1 MYRLSKN
8 AVKKQQTSGLE
19 CSDETLMFLE
29 KHSTRLKRSARKYS
43 LCSADADDVWQRAI
57 EIFITHA
64 PSTKGPTRLAWMHTV
79 VKHEAFAV
87 KRHRMRMLGG
97 VDGDFDSSDLVCD
110 QPGPED
116 QLQLIERISRAD
128 AALQL
133 LKDAEAKC
141 LILKAQG
148 YSYDEVAEI
157 TGFSW
162 TKVNRSISEGR
173 RSFLQRF
180 ISIEEGDE
188 CRSHRHDLEAIAKDK
203 HSKPTP
209 KVLAHLRCCDTCRAV
224 LRHMRGSSRP
234 KINQIERTAS
244 LS

>member
-1 MYRLSKN
+1 MYRLSN
-8 AVKKQQTSGLE
+8 SPVKKQQTRDFNSYE
-19 CSDETLMFLE
+19 ATVQFLE
-29 KHSTRLKRSARKYS
+29 KHSARLKKSARKYS
-43 LCSADADDVWQRAI
+43 LCGSDADDVWQRAL

-64 PSTKGPTRLAWMHTV
+64 PSTKRPARLAWMHTI

-87 KRHRMRMLGG
+87 KRHRMRLLGA
-97 VDGDFDSSDLVCD
+97 VDGDFDSSDLVCER
-110 QPGPED
+110 PGPEE
-116 QLQLIERISRAD
+116 QLQRSERISRAD

-148 YSYDEVAEI
+148 YSYDEVAKM

-180 ISIEEGDE
+180 ISIDDGDD
-188 CRSHRHDLEAIAKDK
+188 CRSHRHEIEAIAKC
-203 HSKPTP
+203 KPSEPTQA
-209 KVLAHLRCCDTCRAV
+209 VLAHLRCCDTCRAL
-224 LRHMRGSSRP
+224 LRQMR
-234 KINQIERTAS
+234 AC
-244 LS
+244 